1 MSKEKDQN
9 FLVTVWD
16 ASGMYLDAPMN
27 YIIMAK
33 DEQEAEELLKETD
46 PDEFQNYYIVV
57 EPLTNIKRLSRK
69 VLSVQEIM
77 NTISDHGRFEESA
90 KLLEGM
96 ILDKKINYVKWME
109 IFIPYGRYLEQKQ
122 LIEPVPSLDN
132 LWAKA
137 ISSNRTQIFT
147 KMILEFLPSN
157 KKPFRHTDQIYEII
171 IRRNGEPEPKIV
183 FRHLGTSDP
192 KAYDFVEFLVELKK
206 AIADLPLRLEQL
218 MMSAM

>member
-1 MSKEKDQN
+1 MSKKKDQN

-16 ASGMYLDAPMN
+16 ASGIYLDAPMN

-33 DEQEAEELLKETD
+33 DEQEAEAILKETD

-69 VLSVQEIM
+69 VLSVQEVM
-77 NTISDHGRFEESA
+77 DTISDHGRFEESA
-90 KLLEGM
+90 KLLEKM

-122 LIEPVPSLDN
+122 LVQPVPSLDK
-132 LWAKA
+132 LWSEA
-137 ISSNRTQIFT
+137 ITSNRTKIFT
-147 KMILEFLPSN
+147 KMVLEFLPSN

-171 IRRNGEPEPKIV
+171 IRRNGEPKPKIL

-192 KAYDFVEFLVELKK
+192 KSYHFVEFLVEVKK

-218 MMSAM
+218 MMQAM